1 MLALLFLSYNI
12 AVFTTKTI
20 DMLIKKYPRL
30 SLTSPLEE
38 VSWRVDFIQKITSN
52 TEAPVTFSLDNGCF
66 IRYTKRVKGKHIQYG
81 NLNEE
86 QATTFADIMNECHQK
101 GFVHGDLNK
110 KNIFI
115 SKSGKLVVSD
125 WEPDLNQIIE
135 GRQALMGTLPWIDK
149 NDLITKKITHNTD
162 LLCFYRI
169 LTNCKKAFAYTEE
182 WKNLQK
188 KASKS
193 KIPYTVLL
201 NHLYSS
207 QHSKG
212 K

>member
-1 MLALLFLSYNI
+1 
-12 AVFTTKTI
+12 
-20 DMLIKKYPRL
+20 MLIKKYPRL
-30 SLTSPLEE
+30 SLISPLEE
-38 VSWRVDFIQKITSN
+38 VSWRIDFIQKITAN

-66 IRYTKRVKGKHIQYG
+66 IRTTKRVKGKHIQYG

-86 QATTFADIMNECHQK
+86 QATTFTDIMNECHQK

-115 SKSGKLVVSD
+115 SKNGKLVVSD
-125 WEPDLNQIIE
+125 WEPDLHQIIE
-135 GRQALMGTLPWIDK
+135 GRQALMGTFPWIEK
-149 NDLITKKITHNTD
+149 NDLLTKKITCNTD

-188 KASKS
+188 KAMKS

-201 NHLYSS
+201 NHIYSC
-207 QHSKG
+207 
-212 K
+212 